1 MGYWL
6 VQRRE
11 PDPTQVNHSQWN
23 FTQGLYL
30 WALKESHLLR
40 SCSDTELLRSGV
52 AQICCCSD
60 LELLRYGVT
69 SGKTLPEN
77 ESHPE
82 RWQRGYKFWS
92 HALTHIKLYL
102 SYPWTRQAHE
112 AIRFIFAKPSWVGVS
127 VAYNQTLLSDSGEN
141 FIQTTKEGSQEG
153 QLQNLD
159 IWNIR
164 SQTKKIN
171 SHKHRC
177 KVLQLGLS
185 DKFWLGTCAI
195 LWDREPLRDAVP
207 PTDLE
212 DLGGADL
219 WRGWQ
224 NPCVLCLVAQSCR
237 TLCKP
242 MDCSQ
247 PDSSVHG
254 DSPGKSTG
262 VGCHALLQG
271 IFPTQGSNPGLPHC
285 RRTLYHLS
293 QQAESLPESFA
304 YGGSWIFSLIL
315 SGHSKQAWTF
325 LCLWPYHSSSYHA
338 RPFCYSTFSP

>member
-1 MGYWL
+1 MELFRFGVAQIW
-6 VQRRE
+6 
-11 PDPTQVNHSQWN
+11 
-23 FTQGLYL
+23 
-30 WALKESHLLR
+30 

-177 KVLQLGLS
+177 KVPQLGLS

-224 NPCVLCLVAQSCR
+224 NPCVLCLVAQSCQ

-271 IFPTQGSNPGLPHC
+271 IFPTQGSNPCLLCLLHW
-285 RRTLYHLS
+285 
-293 QQAESLPESFA
+293 QAGSLPLGPPVNP
-304 YGGSWIFSLIL
+304 YFSLMFPNL
-315 SGHSKQAWTF
+315 PF
-325 LCLWPYHSSSYHA
+325 LPVREMIIFELGFFQCSISSSRKSIMASKKNKVLLLQVCKNLQEWTYTHVKSSCA
-338 RPFCYSTFSP
+338 YV

>member
-1 MGYWL
+1 MELFRFGVAQIW
-6 VQRRE
+6 
-11 PDPTQVNHSQWN
+11 
-23 FTQGLYL
+23 
-30 WALKESHLLR
+30 

-164 SQTKKIN
+164 SQTKKITLQREKSPMQQRRPN
-171 SHKHRC
+171 TAKNKQNYFWKIKKMKRDELKTVMSWI
-177 KVLQLGLS
+177 VL
-185 DKFWLGTCAI
+185 
-195 LWDREPLRDAVP
+195 
-207 PTDLE
+207 
-212 DLGGADL
+212 
-219 WRGWQ
+219 
-224 NPCVLCLVAQSCR
+224 
-237 TLCKP
+237 
-242 MDCSQ
+242 
-247 PDSSVHG
+247 
-254 DSPGKSTG
+254 KSTSWG
-262 VGCHALLQG
+262 QCGCGHYC
-271 IFPTQGSNPGLPHC
+271 GL
-285 RRTLYHLS
+285 T
-293 QQAESLPESFA
+293 
-304 YGGSWIFSLIL
+304 
-315 SGHSKQAWTF
+315 
-325 LCLWPYHSSSYHA
+325 
-338 RPFCYSTFSP
+338 